1 MFSSAEKKDLITPEP
16 LLEIQDLETHFH
28 LREGV
33 VKAVNGASLTIC
45 KGRTLGVVGESG
57 CGKSVTAQSILQ
69 IVPKPGRIV
78 QGQILFHGYDIDDA
92 EPICISE
99 LKPDDP
105 LMRDIRGSRISMIFQ
120 EPMTS
125 FSPVHT
131 IGNQLAE
138 TIELHLPEAK
148 DSAEERAI
156 ELMTHVGIANP
167 VQNFKSYPYQ
177 LSGGMRQ
184 RAMIAM
190 ALMLEPSLLIA
201 DEPTTAL
208 DVTTEAQI
216 LELMRRMQDE
226 LHMAIMFITHDL
238 GVIAEMA
245 DEVAVMYLGRIVE
258 RGPVREIFKNP
269 KHPYL
274 RALLE
279 SIPRIQR
286 RTGKRLQAIEGN
298 VPNPLD
304 VPSGCPFHPRCS
316 DFIPGTCDVN
326 VPPTLEQAPDHYVAC
341 HLYTD

>member
-1 MFSSAEKKDLITPEP
+1 MDPGILID
-16 LLEIQDLETHFH
+16 IQNLHTNFY

-33 VKAVNGASLTIC
+33 VKAVNGASLTVA

-69 IVPKPGRIV
+69 IVPRSGRIES
-78 QGQILFHGYDIDDA
+78 GDILLHIA
-92 EPICISE
+92 ESDLDETINITDLNPG
-99 LKPDDP
+99 DP

-131 IGNQLAE
+131 VGNQLEE
-138 TIELHLPEAK
+138 TIKLHQPEHRDEAP
-148 DSAEERAI
+148 ERV
-156 ELMTHVGIANP
+156 LDMLRRVGIANP
-167 VQNFKSYPYQ
+167 ERNVESYPHQ

-216 LELMRRMQDE
+216 LALMRDMQSQ

-245 DEVAVMYLGRIVE
+245 DDVAVMYLGRVVE
-258 RGPVREIFKNP
+258 KAPVRAIFHSP

-274 RALLE
+274 QALLE
-279 SIPRIQR
+279 SIPRIQ
-286 RTGKRLQAIEGN
+286 KRSGARLKAIEGV

-304 VPSGCPFHPRCS
+304 VPSGCPFHLRCP
-316 DFIPGTCDVN
+316 DFIPGVCDEV
-326 VPPTLEQAPDHYVAC
+326 VPADTPVDEGHTVAC

>member
-1 MFSSAEKKDLITPEP
+1 MSPAP
-16 LLEIQDLETHFH
+16 LLEIQDLETHFY
-28 LREGV
+28 LREGIV
-33 VKAVNGASLTIC
+33 RAVNGASLTLAP
-45 KGRTLGVVGESG
+45 GQTLGVVGESG

-78 QGQILFHGYDIDDA
+78 RGQILFHGYGEAGA
-92 EPICISE
+92 EPIRIAE
-99 LKPDDP
+99 LRPMDP

-120 EPMTS
+120 EPMAS

-131 IGNQLAE
+131 VGNQLAE
-138 TIELHLPEAK
+138 TIALHLPEAK
-148 DSAEERAI
+148 AEAEARAI
-156 ELMTHVGIANP
+156 ESMAHVGIANP
-167 VQNFKSYPYQ
+167 ARNFRAYPHQ

-216 LELMRRMQDE
+216 LALMRRMQDE

-245 DEVAVMYLGRIVE
+245 DAVAVMYLGRVVE
-258 RGPVREIFKNP
+258 QAPVREIFKHP
-269 KHPYL
+269 KHPYM

-279 SIPRIQR
+279 SIPRIQK
-286 RTGKRLQAIEGN
+286 RTGQRLQAIEGN

-304 VPSGCPFHPRCS
+304 VPPGCPFHPRCP
-316 DFIPGTCDVN
+316 DFMSGICDVAL
-326 VPPTLEQAPDHYVAC
+326 PPTLEAAPDHFVAC

>member
-1 MFSSAEKKDLITPEP
+1 MDPRNLI
-16 LLEIQDLETHFH
+16 EIRNLQTHFH

-33 VKAVNGASLTIC
+33 VRAVNGANLTIPRG
-45 KGRTLGVVGESG
+45 KTLGVVGESG

-78 QGQILFHGYDIDDA
+78 AGEILFHWQTAEGTETVDITSLDPTDA
-92 EPICISE
+92 
-99 LKPDDP
+99 

-131 IGNQLAE
+131 VGNQLAE
-138 TIELHLPEAK
+138 TVKLHQPQRGDEAEAMVQDMMK
-148 DSAEERAI
+148 R
-156 ELMTHVGIANP
+156 VGIANP
-167 VQNFKSYPYQ
+167 GQNHKAYPHQ

-216 LELMRRMQDE
+216 LALMRHMQDE

-245 DEVAVMYLGRIVE
+245 DEVAIMYLGQVVE
-258 RGPVREIFKNP
+258 YAPVRSIFHTP
-269 KHPYL
+269 HHPYL
-274 RALLE
+274 KALLE
-279 SIPRIQR
+279 SIPRIQP
-286 RTGKRLQAIEGN
+286 RTGQRLKAIEGM
-298 VPNPLD
+298 VPNPLA
-304 VPSGCPFHPRCS
+304 VPSGCPFHPRCP
-316 DFIPGTCDVN
+316 DFIPGTCDRDI
-326 VPPTLEQAPDHYVAC
+326 PDTVTVATDHTVTC

>member
-1 MFSSAEKKDLITPEP
+1 MDPGILID
-16 LLEIQDLETHFH
+16 IQNLHTNFY

-33 VKAVNGASLTIC
+33 VKAVNGASLTIA

-69 IVPKPGRIV
+69 IVPRPGRIES
-78 QGQILFHGYDIDDA
+78 GDILLHIA
-92 EPICISE
+92 ESDLDETINITDLNPG
-99 LKPDDP
+99 DP

-131 IGNQLAE
+131 VGNQLEE
-138 TIELHLPEAK
+138 TIKLHQPESRNEAPARVL
-148 DSAEERAI
+148 DMLRR
-156 ELMTHVGIANP
+156 VGIANP
-167 VQNFKSYPYQ
+167 ERNVEAYPHQ

-216 LELMRRMQDE
+216 LALMRDMQSE

-245 DEVAVMYLGRIVE
+245 DDVAVMYLGRVVE
-258 RGPVREIFKNP
+258 KAPVRAIFHSP

-274 RALLE
+274 QALLE
-279 SIPRIQR
+279 SIPRIQK
-286 RTGKRLQAIEGN
+286 RTGARLQAIEGV

-304 VPSGCPFHPRCS
+304 VPPGCPFHLRCP
-316 DFIPGTCDVN
+316 DFMPGVCDEVIPADTPVDEGHT
-326 VPPTLEQAPDHYVAC
+326 VAC

>member
-1 MFSSAEKKDLITPEP
+1 MTAAP
-16 LLEIQDLETHFH
+16 LLSIPYLVTHLY
-28 LREGV
+28 LREGIV
-33 VKAVNGASLTIC
+33 RAVNGTSLTIAR
-45 KGRTLGVVGESG
+45 GQTLGVGGESG
-57 CGKSVTAQSILQ
+57 CGKRVTAQSILQ

-78 QGQILFHGYDIDDA
+78 RGQIRFYGSALGEA

-99 LKPDDP
+99 LRADDP

-138 TIELHLPEAK
+138 TIALHLPEAE
-148 DSAEERAI
+148 AEAEARVI
-156 ELMTHVGIANP
+156 ELMTRVGIANP
-167 VQNFKSYPYQ
+167 ARNFRAYPHQ

-216 LELMRRMQDE
+216 LALMRRMQDE

-245 DEVAVMYLGRIVE
+245 DEVAVMYLGRVVE
-258 RGPVREIFKNP
+258 KAPVREIFKHP
-269 KHPYL
+269 RHPYL

-286 RTGKRLQAIEGN
+286 RTGRRLQAIEGN

-304 VPSGCPFHPRCS
+304 VPPGCPFHPRCS
-316 DFIPGTCDVN
+316 DFMPGICDVEL
-326 VPPTLEQAPDHYVAC
+326 PPTSEQAPDHFVAC

>member
-1 MFSSAEKKDLITPEP
+1 MDAARV
-16 LLEIQDLETHFH
+16 LEVRQLATHFH

-33 VKAVNGASLTIC
+33 VRAVNGASLAIAR
-45 KGRTLGVVGESG
+45 GRTLGIVGESG
-57 CGKSVTAQSILQ
+57 CGKSVLAQSILQ

-78 QGQILFHGYDIDDA
+78 QGEIAFHAPEG
-92 EPICISE
+92 PIRITD
-99 LKPDDP
+99 LRPGDP
-105 LMRDIRGSRISMIFQ
+105 RMRAIRGSRISIIFQ

-131 IGNQLAE
+131 IGDQLAE
-138 TIELHLPEAK
+138 TVTLHQPDRKDEAPSRVL
-148 DSAEERAI
+148 DILDR
-156 ELMTHVGIANP
+156 VGIANP
-167 VQNFKSYPYQ
+167 RRNARAFPHQ

-216 LELMRRMQDE
+216 LDLMRRMQDE

-245 DEVAVMYLGRIVE
+245 DEVAVMYLGRVVE
-258 RGPVREIFKNP
+258 QAPVRAIFHAP

-279 SIPRIQR
+279 SIPRIR
-286 RTGKRLQAIEGN
+286 KRTGERLQAITGG

-304 VPSGCPFHPRCS
+304 IPAGCPFHPRCP
-316 DFIPGTCDVN
+316 DFMPGLCDVQEP
-326 VPPTLEQAPDHYVAC
+326 VAQPLAAGHTVAC
-341 HLYTD
+341 HLYADGSAQDHD

>member
-1 MFSSAEKKDLITPEP
+1 MDPGILID
-16 LLEIQDLETHFH
+16 IQNLHTNFY

-33 VKAVNGASLTIC
+33 VKAVNGASLTIA

-69 IVPKPGRIV
+69 IVPRPGRIES
-78 QGQILFHGYDIDDA
+78 GDILLHIA
-92 EPICISE
+92 ESDLDETINITDLNPG
-99 LKPDDP
+99 DP

-131 IGNQLAE
+131 VGNQLEE
-138 TIELHLPEAK
+138 TIKLHQPERRDEA
-148 DSAEERAI
+148 SARV
-156 ELMTHVGIANP
+156 LDMLRRVGIANP
-167 VQNFKSYPYQ
+167 ERNVESYPHQ

-216 LELMRRMQDE
+216 LALMRDMQSQ

-245 DEVAVMYLGRIVE
+245 DDVAVMYLGRVVE
-258 RGPVREIFKNP
+258 KAPVRAIFHSP

-274 RALLE
+274 QALLE
-279 SIPRIQR
+279 SIPRIQ
-286 RTGKRLQAIEGN
+286 KRSGARLKAIEGV

-304 VPSGCPFHPRCS
+304 VPSGCPFHLRCP
-316 DFIPGTCDVN
+316 DFIPGVCDEV
-326 VPPTLEQAPDHYVAC
+326 VPADTPVDEGHTVAC

>member
-1 MFSSAEKKDLITPEP
+1 MTPEP

-33 VKAVNGASLTIC
+33 VKAVNGASLTLAR
-45 KGRTLGVVGESG
+45 GQTLGVVGESG

-78 QGQILFHGYDIDDA
+78 RGQILFHGYDLEGGA
-92 EPICISE
+92 PICISE
-99 LKPDDP
+99 LRPDDP

-138 TIELHLPEAK
+138 TITLHLPEAE
-148 DSAEERAI
+148 DEAEARVI
-156 ELMTHVGIANP
+156 EIMTRVGIANP
-167 VQNFKSYPYQ
+167 AQNFRAYPHQ

-216 LELMRRMQDE
+216 LALMRRMQDE

-245 DEVAVMYLGRIVE
+245 DEVAVMYLGRVVE
-258 RGPVREIFKNP
+258 KAPVRETFKHP

-286 RTGKRLQAIEGN
+286 RTGQRLQAIEGN

-304 VPSGCPFHPRCS
+304 VPPGCPFHPRCS
-316 DFIPGTCDVN
+316 DFMPGICDVTL
-326 VPPTLEQAPDHYVAC
+326 PPMLEQAPDHFVAC

>member
-1 MFSSAEKKDLITPEP
+1 MDPKS
-16 LLEIQDLETHFH
+16 LLEIRNLETHFH

-33 VKAVNGASLTIC
+33 VRAVDGASFTLPRG
-45 KGRTLGVVGESG
+45 KTLGVVGESG

-78 QGQILFHGYDIDDA
+78 SGTILFHPRTPEIT
-92 EPICISE
+92 EPICITALTPGS
-99 LKPDDP
+99 P
-105 LMRDIRGSRISMIFQ
+105 LMRDIRGSYISMIFQ
-120 EPMTS
+120 EPMAS

-138 TIELHLPEAK
+138 TIRLHRPEQQTEADAMVVEMMAK
-148 DSAEERAI
+148 
-156 ELMTHVGIANP
+156 VGIANP
-167 VQNFKSYPYQ
+167 ARNSTAYPHQ

-216 LELMRRMQDE
+216 LALMRRMQDE
-226 LHMAIMFITHDL
+226 LHMAILFITHDL

-245 DEVAVMYLGRIVE
+245 DEVAVMYLGRVVE
-258 RGPVREIFKNP
+258 QAPVRAIFNEP
-269 KHPYL
+269 RHPYL
-274 RALLE
+274 QALLE
-279 SIPRIQR
+279 SIPRIQP
-286 RTGKRLQAIEGN
+286 RTSQRLKAIEGG

-304 VPSGCPFHPRCS
+304 VPAGCPFHPRCP
-316 DFIPGTCDVN
+316 DFMPGTCDMHMPGTAAVG
-326 VPPTLEQAPDHYVAC
+326 PGHTVAC

>member
-1 MFSSAEKKDLITPEP
+1 MNPGP

-28 LREGV
+28 LREGI
-33 VKAVNGASLTIC
+33 VKAVNGATLTLA
-45 KGRTLGVVGESG
+45 KGCTLGVVGESG

-78 QGQILFHGYDIDDA
+78 HGRILLHGQDGDKED
-92 EPICISE
+92 PICISD
-99 LKPDDP
+99 LRPDDP
-105 LMRDIRGSRISMIFQ
+105 LMRDIRGSRIGMIFQ

-131 IGNQLAE
+131 IGNQLMEAL
-138 TIELHLPEAK
+138 TLHLPEAK
-148 DSAEERAI
+148 AKAEARAL
-156 ELMTHVGIANP
+156 ELMTRVGIANP
-167 VQNFKSYPYQ
+167 VQNFRSYPHQ

-190 ALMLEPSLLIA
+190 ALMLEPGLLIA

-216 LELMRRMQDE
+216 LALMRRMQDE

-245 DEVAVMYLGRIVE
+245 DEVAVMYLGRVVE
-258 RGPVREIFKNP
+258 KAPVREIFQNP

-274 RALLE
+274 QALLE
-279 SIPRIQR
+279 SIPRIQK
-286 RTGKRLQAIEGN
+286 RTGKRLAAIEGN

-304 VPSGCPFHPRCS
+304 VPPGCPFHPRCP
-316 DFIPGTCDVN
+316 DFLPGICDVTL
-326 VPPTLEQAPDHYVAC
+326 PPTVGQTTDHLVAC
-341 HLYTD
+341 HLYAD

>member
-1 MFSSAEKKDLITPEP
+1 MTSEP
-16 LLEIQDLETHFH
+16 LLEIQALETHFH

-33 VKAVNGASLTIC
+33 VKAVNGASLTIAR
-45 KGRTLGVVGESG
+45 GQTLGVVGESG

-78 QGQILFHGYDIDDA
+78 RGQILFHGYDLEGA
-92 EPICISE
+92 APICISE
-99 LKPDDP
+99 LRPDDP
-105 LMRDIRGSRISMIFQ
+105 LLRDIRGSRISMIFQ

-138 TIELHLPEAK
+138 TITLHLPEAE
-148 DSAEERAI
+148 DEAESRVI
-156 ELMTHVGIANP
+156 EIMTRVGIANP
-167 VQNFKSYPYQ
+167 AQNFRAYPHQ

-216 LELMRRMQDE
+216 LALMRRMQDE

-245 DEVAVMYLGRIVE
+245 DEVAVMYLGRVVE
-258 RGPVREIFKNP
+258 KAPVRETFKNP
-269 KHPYL
+269 RHPYL

-286 RTGKRLQAIEGN
+286 RTGQRLQAIEGN

-304 VPSGCPFHPRCS
+304 VPPGCPFHPRCS
-316 DFIPGTCDVN
+316 DFMPGICDVTL
-326 VPPTLEQAPDHYVAC
+326 PPMLEQAPDHFVAC